1 MIADDEPRLRQVL
14 CKLMRADG
22 FECEEAAS
30 GAEALL
36 ALEAHPASLLLS
48 DLRMPQMDGF
58 ELLRRVKEQHPDTAV
73 VVITAVA
80 DVDMA
85 VRTLSSG
92 ATDYITKPFHL
103 DEVRARVSRALE
115 KRQLRLENREHQV
128 RLEERVQ
135 LQARR
140 IEQLFMAAIQSLVD
154 ALEVKDPYTRG
165 HSERVSWNSGVLA
178 RAMGLDDAK
187 VQQVELGGHVHD
199 IGKIGVRESV
209 LNKPDRL
216 TEEEYSHI
224 MTHPM
229 VGWRILD
236 PLMGEAPLALGIVR
250 SHHER
255 FDGQGIPDGL
265 AGDDIPL
272 EARIAAVADA
282 FDAMTSTRSYRPGSR
297 LTVPDAVAELKC
309 QRGRQFDPRVLDVA
323 LELIAAG
330 EFQVM
335 PNGSS
340 SIPRSRG
347 AEAVSA
353 G

>member
-1 MIADDEPRLRQVL
+1 MDARDTTARCVVADDEPRLRQVL

-30 GAEALL
+30 GEEALRIL
-36 ALEAHPASLLLS
+36 DTNPAPILLS
-48 DLRMPQMDGF
+48 DLRMPRMDGF
-58 ELLRRVKEQHPDTAV
+58 ELLREVGERHPDTAV
-73 VVITAVA
+73 VVITAVD
-80 DVDMA
+80 DVDIA
-85 VRTLSSG
+85 VRALSSG

-115 KRQLRLENREHQV
+115 KRQLRLENRDHQL

-135 LQARR
+135 FQARR
-140 IEQLFMAAIQSLVD
+140 IEHLFMAAIQSLVH

-165 HSERVSWNSGVLA
+165 HSERVSWNSGILA
-178 RAMGLDDAK
+178 RAMGLNDDM
-187 VQQVELGGHVHD
+187 VRQVELGGHVHD

-216 TEEEYSHI
+216 TEDEYRHI

-236 PLMGEAPLALGIVR
+236 PLMGDAPLALGIVR

-255 FDGQGIPDGL
+255 FDGHGGPDGL
-265 AGDDIPL
+265 TGEDIPL

-282 FDAMTSTRSYRPGSR
+282 FDAMTSTRSYRPGSK
-297 LTVPDAVAELKC
+297 LTVAAAVDELKHE
-309 QRGRQFDPRVLDVA
+309 RGKQFDPRVLDIA
-323 LELIAAG
+323 LDLIAAG

-335 PNGSS
+335 REG
-340 SIPRSRG
+340 R
-347 AEAVSA
+347 V
-353 G
+353 